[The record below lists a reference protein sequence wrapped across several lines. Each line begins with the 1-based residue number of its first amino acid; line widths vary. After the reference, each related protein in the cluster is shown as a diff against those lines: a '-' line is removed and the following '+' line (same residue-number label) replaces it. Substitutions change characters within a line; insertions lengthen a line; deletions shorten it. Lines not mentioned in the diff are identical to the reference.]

1 MHRRRLLRRTAIAA
15 LAFVGTQGAAVAQ
28 SATPPGL
35 AVERTI
41 ADAKAAMLVD
51 PDAARATAGQAER
64 MARGIADPKARGVAI
79 ATAQWLQGEA
89 YLRNNAIANAAPLI
103 ERALA
108 TVKTVAPSTK
118 LHADVLL
125 SRGGIE
131 QQTTKVGRALN
142 DYQAAFEIYRKLAD
156 NRSQAIALI
165 YIASLY
171 NEAMDQTNAL
181 RYYAQALDTYKSDI
195 NLSVS
200 IYNNIGS
207 ALRDMGA
214 FDKASARYAEALALA
229 RQLKSPTLE
238 SQILNNIARTKL
250 AQGDLDAADEALR
263 AGTAAATSG
272 ATGDARS
279 QLIATAA
286 QSALQR
292 HRPQRAA
299 LLIARAFEGVDPA
312 TTTLS
317 YRDMHNT
324 AYQTFLAVGNL
335 DAALVHLRAH
345 KRLDDNATRLAID
358 ASTALMG
365 ARFDFA
371 NQELKISQLK
381 ASELE
386 RGIAFERARAKTQ
399 RYAFLG
405 ASVAITIVI
414 GLLAFALFTV
424 RRSRDKIHA
433 ANADLAVTNSALG
446 KALAAKTEFLAT
458 TSHEIRTPLN
468 GILGMTEV
476 ILADAALSAALRD
489 RLNIVHGAGVTM
501 RALVDDILDVA
512 KMETGNLSI
521 ESAPFDLRATVVEA
535 TRMWEEQARAKGL
548 GFDVDLDDCPTL
560 IVGDAARVRQI
571 VFNLLSNALKFTATG
586 RVAVSAGVTKDDTLR
601 IAVSDSG
608 IGIPPEKLDEIFE
621 SFRQADAG
629 TTRQFGG
636 TGLGLA
642 ICRNLA
648 RAMGGDVSVGSVVGS
663 GATFTLLLP
672 LVRAEPLGA
681 DEGQAEADRTLVIDR
696 NPISRMTLRS
706 LLAPRGGDIV
716 FAGTVD
722 EAVARLREG
731 GIARLLI
738 DDATVCAAGDPHA
751 ALRTIAAAGTGA
763 DTTLLWSGDA
773 ATECEEL
780 LETGVDRVIL
790 KPITGAALVTAMF
803 DRSVSNKDA
812 IPDLVSRAA

>member
-1 MHRRRLLRRTAIAA
+1 M
-15 LAFVGTQGAAVAQ
+15 
-28 SATPPGL
+28 
-35 AVERTI
+35 
-41 ADAKAAMLVD
+41 
-51 PDAARATAGQAER
+51 
-64 MARGIADPKARGVAI
+64 
-79 ATAQWLQGEA
+79 
-89 YLRNNAIANAAPLI
+89 
-103 ERALA
+103 
-108 TVKTVAPSTK
+108 
-118 LHADVLL
+118 
-125 SRGGIE
+125 
-131 QQTTKVGRALN
+131 
-142 DYQAAFEIYRKLAD
+142 
-156 NRSQAIALI
+156 
-165 YIASLY
+165 
-171 NEAMDQTNAL
+171 
-181 RYYAQALDTYKSDI
+181 
-195 NLSVS
+195 
-200 IYNNIGS
+200 
-207 ALRDMGA
+207 
-214 FDKASARYAEALALA
+214 
-229 RQLKSPTLE
+229 
-238 SQILNNIARTKL
+238 
-250 AQGDLDAADEALR
+250 
-263 AGTAAATSG
+263 
-272 ATGDARS
+272 
-279 QLIATAA
+279 
-286 QSALQR
+286 
-292 HRPQRAA
+292 
-299 LLIARAFEGVDPA
+299 
-312 TTTLS
+312 
-317 YRDMHNT
+317 
-324 AYQTFLAVGNL
+324 
-335 DAALVHLRAH
+335 
-345 KRLDDNATRLAID
+345 
-358 ASTALMG
+358 
-365 ARFDFA
+365 
-371 NQELKISQLK
+371 
-381 ASELE
+381 
-386 RGIAFERARAKTQ
+386 
-399 RYAFLG
+399 
-405 ASVAITIVI
+405 AITIVI

-672 LVRAEPLGA
+672 LVRAEPLAA
-681 DEGQAEADRTLVIDR
+681 DEGRAAADRTLVIDR

>member
-1 MHRRRLLRRTAIAA
+1 MRRRPLRSIAIAA
-15 LAFVGTQGAAVAQ
+15 LACVCLSSVAPAAG
-28 SATPPGL
+28 SAAEPAGI
-35 AVERTI
+35 AVEKTI

-51 PDAARATAGQAER
+51 PEAARVTAGRAER
-64 MARGIADPKARGVAI
+64 LARGIADPEARGVAT

-89 YLRNNAIANAAPLI
+89 YLRTNAIARAAPLI

-108 TVKTVAPSTK
+108 TAKRVAPGKK
-118 LHADVLL
+118 LQADVLL

-131 QQTTKVGRALN
+131 QQTTKVGRALQ
-142 DYQAAFEIYRKLAD
+142 DYQAAFEIYRQVGD
-156 NRSQAIALI
+156 DRSQAIALI
-165 YIASLY
+165 SIAALY

-181 RYYAQALDTYKSDI
+181 KYYGQALEVYKSDI

-214 FDKASARYAEALALA
+214 FGKASARYAEALALA
-229 RQLKSPTLE
+229 RQLKSPILE
-238 SQILNNIARTKL
+238 AQILNNIARTKL
-250 AQGDLDAADEALR
+250 AQGDLDAADSAVQ
-263 AGTAAATSG
+263 AGLAAG
-272 ATGDARS
+272 ATGDLRN

-286 QSALQR
+286 QAALQR
-292 HRPQRAA
+292 RRPQKAA
-299 LLIARAFEGVDPA
+299 TLIAQALADVDPT

-317 YRDMHNT
+317 FRDMHDT
-324 AYQTFLAVGNL
+324 AYQTFMAVGNM
-335 DAALVHLRAH
+335 DAALVHLRAL

-386 RGIAFERARAKTQ
+386 RGIAFERARAQTQ
-399 RYAFLG
+399 RSVFLG

-424 RRSRDKIHA
+424 RRSRNKVRA
-433 ANADLAVTNSALG
+433 ANDDLAITNSALG

-476 ILADAALSAALRD
+476 MLADGALAPAVRD
-489 RLNIVHGAGVTM
+489 RLNVVHGAGITM

-521 ESAPFDLRATVVEA
+521 DSAPFDLRATVIDA
-535 TRMWEEQARAKGL
+535 SRMWEEQARAKGL
-548 GFDVDLDDCPTL
+548 GFDVALSDCPTL

-571 VFNLLSNALKFTATG
+571 VFNLLSNALKFTAAG
-586 RVAVSAGVTKDDTLR
+586 RVALVADVTEDDALR

-608 IGIPPEKLDEIFE
+608 IGIPPEKLEEIFE

-648 RAMGGDVSVGSVVGS
+648 RAMGGDVSVGSVVGE
-663 GATFTLLLP
+663 GATFTLILP
-672 LVRAEPLGA
+672 LVRADAVGVEHSEEPGDLI
-681 DEGQAEADRTLVIDR
+681 LVVDR
-696 NPISRMTLRS
+696 NPITRMTFRS
-706 LLAPRGGDIV
+706 LLAPQGGEVV
-716 FAGTVD
+716 FAGTVED
-722 EAVARLREG
+722 AVARLAEG
-731 GIARLLI
+731 GIARVLV
-738 DDATVCAAGDPHA
+738 DDGTVRLREDWQAGLRAIVAAGSGADVTVLWP
-751 ALRTIAAAGTGA
+751 AAAEVGR
-763 DTTLLWSGDA
+763 D
-773 ATECEEL
+773 EL
-780 LETGVDRVIL
+780 LATGVDRVIE
-790 KPITGAALVTAMF
+790 KPISGGALVAAMF
-803 DRSVSNKDA
+803 GTSVSKKDA